1 MASLVAFQ
9 PKVSSLHLVVHVAL
23 VLVGLVGWG
32 HWTRSCVLE
41 AFQRS
46 SSVDV
51 ALPVLQVRCIH
62 WAPPPP
68 FFPEVGWVEEDEQEV
83 FHSAEEGETRLRGQP
98 GSEHLCTSRGRRAI
112 LQVRR
117 RYLRGGFGEDLVL
130 TCLGTPPPPSSP
142 TLVLIPAVSQT
153 TPFPLMLLWLSEG
166 KAAMPESHFA
176 IYCNMLQYMC
186 IGSLRGGW
194 RGWRWES
201 GCSRWV
207 AA

>member
-9 PKVSSLHLVVHVAL
+9 PKVSTLHVVVHVAL

-98 GSEHLCTSRGRRAI
+98 GSEHLCTSRGRGAI

-130 TCLGTPPPPSSP
+130 TCLGTPPSILTYSCTYPCCQSDHPFSINAP
-142 TLVLIPAVSQT
+142 LAVWRKS
-153 TPFPLMLLWLSEG
+153 
-166 KAAMPESHFA
+166 
-176 IYCNMLQYMC
+176 CNAWKSLCNILQ
-186 IGSLRGGW
+186 
-194 RGWRWES
+194 
-201 GCSRWV
+201 
-207 AA
+207 